1 MKNLLQYFNFFILVD
16 SFRNRLGSIMVKIK
30 SFATDVHSLFRNWPA
45 AQNNF
50 MVTEKVKPLEKVQGV
65 SLQDSFKL
73 ILFGTL

>member
-1 MKNLLQYFNFFILVD
+1 
-16 SFRNRLGSIMVKIK
+16 MVKIK

-50 MVTEKVKPLEKVQGV
+50 MVTEKVKPFEKVQGV

-73 ILFGTL
+73 ILLVHCSAQYQHVSPQISFRGYI